1 MTAKRALLAAVV
13 IMQVMILVTITFIDW
28 WTR

>member
-1 MTAKRALLAAVV
+1 MTATRALLAAVV

>member
-1 MTAKRALLAAVV
+1 MTATRALLAAVV
-13 IMQVMILVTITFIDW
+13 IMQVMILLTITFIDW